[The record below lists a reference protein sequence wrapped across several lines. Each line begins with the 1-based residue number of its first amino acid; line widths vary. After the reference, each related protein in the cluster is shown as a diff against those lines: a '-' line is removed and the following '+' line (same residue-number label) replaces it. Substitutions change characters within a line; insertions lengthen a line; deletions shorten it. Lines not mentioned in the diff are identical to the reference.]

1 VRDERGFARS
11 AFLVGDDDGFHL
23 FVFLR

>member
-11 AFLVGDDDGFHL
+11 AFLVGDDDGFHPV
-23 FVFLR
+23 VFL